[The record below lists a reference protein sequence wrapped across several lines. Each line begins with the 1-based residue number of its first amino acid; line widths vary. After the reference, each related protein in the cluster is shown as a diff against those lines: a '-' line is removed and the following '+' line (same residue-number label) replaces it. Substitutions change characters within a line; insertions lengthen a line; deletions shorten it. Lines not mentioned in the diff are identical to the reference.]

1 MSDTSFLEHQE
12 HPPARPTR
20 RSIGTIVSID
30 YRGGVY
36 ADMLIREPRIASE
49 GRPGQ
54 FVMIRNW
61 SDGGPYLSRPFD
73 IMLTDPEAGTFRL
86 FIKMEGPGTRR
97 LGQADPGSEVSV
109 IGPLGVPI
117 DLGDIQSL
125 ATMVR
130 GAGAAAVVFLSHTA
144 AQAGIAV
151 HTVVSAAT
159 AERLVCLDY
168 LDPVSTSLL
177 TATDDGSAGYHG
189 NAMDLLDR
197 VLDQHQSGGPETPSE
212 APPASHPIDRV
223 YTCGSR
229 RFARHVKMRD
239 AEGATEGWVFLETY
253 MACGLGDC
261 HSCAVPRE
269 EGPGYFLVCRDGP
282 VFRTSKVRIV

>member
-1 MSDTSFLEHQE
+1 MGDTSFLEHQE

-36 ADMLIREPRIASE
+36 ADVLIREPRVASE

-61 SDGGPYLSRPFD
+61 AEGGPYLSRPFD
-73 IMLTDPEAGTFRL
+73 IMLTHPDAGTFRL

-97 LGQADPGSEVSV
+97 LGTATVGSDVSV

-117 DLGDIQSL
+117 DLGETKSL

-144 AQAGIAV
+144 ARAGTAV
-151 HTVVSAAT
+151 HTIVSAAT
-159 AERLVCLDY
+159 SERLVCLDY
-168 LDPVSTSLL
+168 LEPVSTSLL
-177 TATDDGSAGYHG
+177 IATDDGSAGYHG

-197 VLDQHQSGGPETPSE
+197 ILAPGP
-212 APPASHPIDRV
+212 AAHPIDRI

-229 RFARHVKMRD
+229 RFARHVKKRD
-239 AEGATEGWVFLETY
+239 AEGAAEGWVFVETY

-282 VFRTSKVRIV
+282 VFRTSTVRIA

>member
-1 MSDTSFLEHQE
+1 MDDTSFLEHQE
-12 HPPARPTR
+12 HPAAPPAG
-20 RSIGTIVSID
+20 RSVGIVESID

-61 SDGGPYLSRPFD
+61 PDGGPYLSRPFD
-73 IMLTDPEAGTFRL
+73 IMLTDPDAGTFRL

-97 LGQADPGSEVSV
+97 LGEAKPGSEVSV

-117 DLGDIQSL
+117 DLGGTQSL

-144 AQAGIAV
+144 SRAGIAV
-151 HTVVSAAT
+151 HTVVSAASK
-159 AERLVCLDY
+159 ERLVCLDY

-177 TATDDGSAGYHG
+177 IATDDGSAGYHG
-189 NAMDLLDR
+189 NAMDLLDG
-197 VLDQHQSGGPETPSE
+197 LLEAGPAAHSIE
-212 APPASHPIDRV
+212 RV

-229 RFARHVKMRD
+229 RFARHVKKRD
-239 AEGATEGWVFLETY
+239 AEGATEGWVFVETY
-253 MACGLGDC
+253 MGCGLGDC

-269 EGPGYFLVCRDGP
+269 GGPGYFLVCRDGP
-282 VFRTSKVRIV
+282 VFRTSEVRIV